1 MDRRGSRSGRARAGS
16 NLWDRGSRAPD
27 QCVRSDLLSRALQ
40 GNTAE
45 TMQNQR
51 FKWWESP
58 GKKKKDDIC
67 SFRCLTSVS
76 VALC

>member
-40 GNTAE
+40 ERTAE
-45 TMQNQR
+45 TMQNQV
-51 FKWWESP
+51 FK
-58 GKKKKDDIC
+58 
-67 SFRCLTSVS
+67 
-76 VALC
+76 